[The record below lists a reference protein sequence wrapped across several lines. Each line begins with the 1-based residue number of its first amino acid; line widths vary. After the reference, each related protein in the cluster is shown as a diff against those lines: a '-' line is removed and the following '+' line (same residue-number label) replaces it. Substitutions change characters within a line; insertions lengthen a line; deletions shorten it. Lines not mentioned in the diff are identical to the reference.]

1 MSASSTVFTHV
12 VLTAPAQAIADVYK
26 VQLQALGES
35 LPFLRGAVVECFPDP
50 IGHRVGSGGGTL
62 NALRCL
68 QEKYNI
74 SSFASARVL
83 LIHSGGESRR
93 APLYSLIG
101 KAWTTVNGTL
111 EGGDIACPLTLL
123 IKEITIFCA
132 NLPEGSVVVASSDVM
147 LNVAG
152 PHCSSL
158 KFADNS
164 VCLVTVPETPT
175 TAKNHGVLVLADVSN
190 AGARCS
196 VGVAVKYMQK
206 PTLEELQAAGALYDA
221 TDSTSSKDSFAL
233 VDTGVV
239 TFTGSATHALEI
251 LLSDSA
257 MANCTLRGLD
267 SGNNSNRPL
276 RLELYT
282 EVLLALA
289 FGNQT
294 DFDIS
299 VYHKRLGLDR
309 HQLHSEVDEQYLRA
323 LTVLWDTMKNVPL
336 TAVFVPTGAFEHL
349 GTTAE
354 VLELLVAEP
363 DRIGTAG
370 ATKRCASRKER
381 KLQQFAAKYD
391 LRKNVYCCNSGSP
404 GGRHTVLVN
413 SYLSGAGTGPSVREG
428 DGDVACVVEHS
439 VLSGSY
445 QLPNTG
451 FVSHVCASLGK
462 DLVVNEGVMMQKVY
476 LHREHGALPAIS
488 RFALLLLG
496 ITDDV
501 KRAYSDGWKQLCG
514 APWPQ
519 WEVRNKPSL
528 HSARLNLAI

>member
-50 IGHRVGSGGGTL
+50 VGHRVGSGGGTL

-101 KAWTTVNGTL
+101 KAWTTVNCTL

-147 LNVAG
+147 LNIAG

-175 TAKNHGVLVLADVSN
+175 TAKNHGVLVLADVSD
-190 AGARCS
+190 AGAGCS
-196 VGVAVKYMQK
+196 VGDAVKYMQK
-206 PTLEELQAAGALYDA
+206 PTLEELQSAGALYDA

-239 TFTGSATHALEI
+239 IFTGSATHALEM

-267 SGNNSNRPL
+267 SGDNSNRPL

-323 LTVLWDTMKNVPL
+323 LTVLWDTLKDVPL

-349 GTTAE
+349 GTTA
-354 VLELLVAEP
+354 VLPSLVFSFTLA
-363 DRIGTAG
+363 R
-370 ATKRCASRKER
+370 RS
-381 KLQQFAAKYD
+381 
-391 LRKNVYCCNSGSP
+391 
-404 GGRHTVLVN
+404 
-413 SYLSGAGTGPSVREG
+413 
-428 DGDVACVVEHS
+428 
-439 VLSGSY
+439 
-445 QLPNTG
+445 
-451 FVSHVCASLGK
+451 
-462 DLVVNEGVMMQKVY
+462 
-476 LHREHGALPAIS
+476 LHRTSSTNVWPKFTARCKAVIAKCGSA
-488 RFALLLLG
+488 
-496 ITDDV
+496 
-501 KRAYSDGWKQLCG
+501 QLRSTVGC
-514 APWPQ
+514 
-519 WEVRNKPSL
+519 ESNKLVTST
-528 HSARLNLAI
+528 